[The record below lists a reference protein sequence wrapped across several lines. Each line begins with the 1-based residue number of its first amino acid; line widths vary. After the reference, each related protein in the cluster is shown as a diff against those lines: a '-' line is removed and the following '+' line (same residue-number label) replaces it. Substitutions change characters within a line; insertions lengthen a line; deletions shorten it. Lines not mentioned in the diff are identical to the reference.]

1 MDFVFFTDPLTSVYG
16 AVRPALTV
24 SKELARRGHDVT
36 ILTPYSM
43 LSDFHKVRIAEIKE
57 KIQRS
62 GKTVLTKIPLLRE
75 WMKAL
80 ILPYVHEREK
90 SESLVINTSSSLITE
105 ADAYY
110 GQGQITKAIDD
121 MSQSRDF
128 PLRYKVIYK
137 FIRGMLVNLEKRLMM
152 QFRENSALFITNSN
166 FTKSLYESWGIKVD
180 HVIYPPLD
188 LEVFRP
194 TTQKPSRDYVLAYLG
209 IRGKETNLKVIK
221 ELARQGVKI
230 KAFGKSSKEYE
241 KELSSQNIEI
251 LGYVDDNTLV
261 DLYTNALFT
270 LFTFTD
276 EPFGYI
282 PVESM
287 ACGTPVI
294 TYDKQGPKNTV
305 SHNRTG
311 WLVSNDE
318 ELVRE
323 AIRIW
328 KQGYDESSI
337 KNKCLAN
344 AQEYDVKKIA
354 DEWLNCL
361 NQLRCG
367 VKS

>member
-1 MDFVFFTDPLTSVYG
+1 M
-16 AVRPALTV
+16 
-24 SKELARRGHDVT
+24 
-36 ILTPYSM
+36 
-43 LSDFHKVRIAEIKE
+43 
-57 KIQRS
+57 
-62 GKTVLTKIPLLRE
+62 
-75 WMKAL
+75 
-80 ILPYVHEREK
+80 
-90 SESLVINTSSSLITE
+90 
-105 ADAYY
+105 
-110 GQGQITKAIDD
+110 
-121 MSQSRDF
+121 
-128 PLRYKVIYK
+128 
-137 FIRGMLVNLEKRLMM
+137 
-152 QFRENSALFITNSN
+152 
-166 FTKSLYESWGIKVD
+166 
-180 HVIYPPLD
+180 
-188 LEVFRP
+188 
-194 TTQKPSRDYVLAYLG
+194 G

-270 LFTFTD
+270 LFTFTH